1 MLPPKDSF
9 QLLLSIKLRHK
20 LQAISFAFLTALTA
34 CSSPA
39 DAVPA
44 NSTMPQQWHLLQNSE
59 EMGKVDIL
67 LTYDAVRIH
76 AQKQNFYA
84 LIKSPDWKVHCY
96 RDNEKL
102 EWIGDLKI
110 FSGLVM
116 VNPFSVPR
124 PFKIIETPT
133 GERGTLKGLNYAKY
147 STGPGKDNYIC
158 ATSDIKVAPQ
168 VAEFIARLYNMP
180 NTNLLPIYRSTKQ
193 PFARLKRN
201 KNAPIAANLV
211 DVGTELR
218 TDALEK
224 LSTISWQKTP
234 YQPKSFAYPKGY
246 TLVPDVVRITYSADS
261 KSELNEMLD
270 NIGFTD
276 ASNKLTKNAA
286 RAKNK
291 R

>member
-1 MLPPKDSF
+1 MPPSKDSC
-9 QLLLSIKLRHK
+9 QLLLSIKLPQK
-20 LQAISFAFLTALTA
+20 LLSLPFAFLTALA
-34 CSSPA
+34 VCSAPA
-39 DAVPA
+39 NAVPA
-44 NSTMPQQWHLLQNSE
+44 NSTTPQQWHLLQNSE

-76 AQKQNFYA
+76 SEKQNFYA
-84 LIKSPDWKVHCY
+84 LIKAPDWKVHCY
-96 RDNEKL
+96 RNNEKL

-116 VNPFSVPR
+116 VNPFSVPK
-124 PFKIIETPT
+124 PFKILTTPT
-133 GERGTLKGLNYAKY
+133 GESGTLKGLNYAKY
-147 STGPGKDNYIC
+147 STGPGKDNYIY
-158 ATSDIKVAPQ
+158 ATTDIKVASQ

-193 PFARLKRN
+193 PFASLKRN
-201 KNAPIAANLV
+201 KNALIAAHPL
-211 DVGTELR
+211 DGATELR

-224 LSTISWQKTP
+224 LSTISWQKIP

-270 NIGFTD
+270 NIGFTE
-276 ASNKLTKNAA
+276 SNKLTKNAA
-286 RAKNK
+286 KAKNK